1 MQQVEREYDPEM
13 LRSYVDRFSDARILV
28 IGDIMMDRY
37 ISGKVSRISP
47 EAPVPVVEVEKRT
60 EMLGGA
66 ANVVSNLAALGA
78 RPILCGVVGDDR
90 PGRGILRLLRTK
102 ELQTEGILVVADRA
116 TSIKTRVIAHTQQV
130 VRYDWEDRAE
140 LGSDNVQRLL
150 EFIRERL
157 DGLDAIIV
165 SDYGK
170 GVVCSSFMKGLKGII
185 KGLRAPSGPVV
196 AVDPKIGGFDL
207 YQEVD
212 IITPNQ
218 SEASAF
224 CGFEINDHNTLLA
237 AGRRLL
243 EALNCNIVLITRGK
257 AGMTLFEKDR
267 EPIQIPAAAK
277 EVFDVTGAGDTVI
290 GTFCL
295 GIACE
300 LEPKY
305 AAIISNLAAGIV
317 VGKVGTSAVSSA
329 DLKRALSV
337 ERM

>member
-1 MQQVEREYDPEM
+1 MQQVERGYDQEM

-37 ISGKVSRISP
+37 ISGRVSRISP
-47 EAPVPVVEVEKRT
+47 EAPVPVVEVERRT

-66 ANVVSNLAALGA
+66 ANVVNNLAALRA

-90 PGRGILRLLRTK
+90 PGQSILGLLREK
-102 ELQTEGILVVADRA
+102 ALQTEGILVVADRA

-130 VRYDWEDRAE
+130 VRYDWEDQDE
-140 LGSDNVQRLL
+140 LEPGNIQRLL
-150 EFIRERL
+150 EFVRERL
-157 DGLDAIIV
+157 EELDAIIV

-170 GVVCSSFMKGLKGII
+170 GVVCNSLMEGLKGII
-185 KGLRAPSGPVV
+185 EGFRAPSGPVV

-207 YQEVD
+207 YQGVD
-212 IITPNQ
+212 IITPNH
-218 SEASAF
+218 SEAGAF
-224 CGFEINDHNTLLA
+224 CGFEINDDSSLLA

-243 EALNCNIVLITRGK
+243 QVLNCSIVLITRGK

-267 EPIQIPAAAK
+267 EPVQIPAAAR

-295 GIACE
+295 GIACD

-317 VGKVGTSAVSSA
+317 VGKVGTSAVSGA